1 MFQVASM
8 ESPSRRGD
16 TESVPTRILIVD
28 DNTDFLRAARQLLDR
43 DGVTVAAV
51 ATNADEAMGLARDLE
66 PDVVLVD
73 IDLGD
78 ESGFDLARRLHDAFN
93 GQTRVLMIS
102 THSEDD
108 FADLIGQSPALG
120 FISKS
125 SLSAVAIRDMLSG

>member
-28 DNTDFLRAARQLLDR
+28 DNTDFLRAARQLLER
-43 DGVTVAAV
+43 DGVAVAAV

-78 ESGFDLARRLHDAFN
+78 ESGFDLARRLHNAFN

-102 THSEDD
+102 THAEDD

>member
-1 MFQVASM
+1 M

-43 DGVTVAAV
+43 DGVAVAAV

-78 ESGFDLARRLHDAFN
+78 ESGFDLARRLHNAFN

-102 THSEDD
+102 THAEDD

>member
-43 DGVTVAAV
+43 DGVAVAAV

-78 ESGFDLARRLHDAFN
+78 ESGFDLARRLHNAFN

-102 THSEDD
+102 THAEDD

-125 SLSAVAIRDMLSG
+125 NLSAAAIRDMLSG